1 MFGVRGMQERDLN
14 SATHCG
20 AGCSTYRRCGIRAT
34 PRGSAPRTG
43 LAVDSRV
50 VAGASWQWARDLR
63 FPLRDSLDSGR
74 LNTVRQ
80 KREAYETLSSVSA
93 EAVPPPPLALGL
105 LARGTAF
112 FARTGM
118 SPSVFKGAAWS
129 IGGMASGAVASFVV
143 QVILARALEATSYG
157 VYSYLLAW
165 VSVAVLIGK
174 LEFDTAA
181 LRFIAT
187 YDGQRQDGLLRGFW
201 QYGWRVVSRTATG
214 VALVA
219 GVGAWLLRR
228 HLHQGIEAGF
238 WAACV
243 LVPLNALLLF
253 SSSTLQGFRRVPQ
266 SQLPQLLLRPVL
278 FGVGILL
285 VEAVL
290 GLQLGA
296 GGAVALNA
304 AATAVALGVS
314 LFLLRHAAPKSALA
328 APPAFEAA
336 TWRRVARSFLVM
348 SGAQLVLSTQSD
360 ILVVGTL
367 LSPSDAGLYS
377 AASQLAGLT
386 MLGAQAVIFVV
397 LPMVSDLHA
406 RGRQAELQLLVVRT
420 VQACAAITIPVV
432 VLLLAGGRVVLH
444 AYGPVFRDAY
454 PILAVLTIGQ
464 LMGATMGII
473 SGFLLT
479 MTGHE
484 RAASRM
490 VVGTALL
497 NLALTFV
504 LTPAF
509 GGVGAAVATVAA
521 GFTRVGLLSR
531 YAKRYVGV
539 AVRPYISTRQP
550 TVEGA

>member
-1 MFGVRGMQERDLN
+1 MQERDLN

-20 AGCSTYRRCGIRAT
+20 AGCSTYYRCGIRAT

-80 KREAYETLSSVSA
+80 KREAYETLSRVSA

-187 YDGQRQDGLLRGFW
+187 YDGQRQDGLLRRFW

-219 GVGAWLLRR
+219 GVGAWLLR
-228 HLHQGIEAGF
+228 
-238 WAACV
+238 
-243 LVPLNALLLF
+243 
-253 SSSTLQGFRRVPQ
+253 
-266 SQLPQLLLRPVL
+266 QLLLRPVL

-420 VQACAAITIPVV
+420 VQGCAAITIPVV

-509 GGVGAAVATVAA
+509 GAVGAAVATVVA
-521 GFTRVGLLSR
+521 GFTRVALLAA
-531 YAKRYVGV
+531 YARRRVGV
-539 AVRPYISTRQP
+539 AIRPYLSI
-550 TVEGA
+550 EGRVAEGP